1 MQIETEITFPQRL
14 WPCEGRRPQSDPAGG
29 AFRLTLRRRTSL
41 YCASMHNPMRLV
53 YTQSKQK
60 QRVPFHSDFGPAKA
74 VGRSQTRP
82 VERGKGPSIS
92 ILKFAI
98 VSSSLGYQIKPQYS
112 GIPLYQ
118 DPSSP
123 HRIPCLLG
131 IMDGDARI

>member
-1 MQIETEITFPQRL
+1 MGPYYIYSYNKSHAYSR
-14 WPCEGRRPQSDPAGG
+14 
-29 AFRLTLRRRTSL
+29 
-41 YCASMHNPMRLV
+41 
-53 YTQSKQK
+53 
-60 QRVPFHSDFGPAKA
+60 SDFGPAKA
-74 VGRSQTRP
+74 AGRSQTRP

-98 VSSSLGYQIKPQYS
+98 VSGSLGYQIKPQYS

-123 HRIPCLLG
+123 RRIPCLLG

>member
-1 MQIETEITFPQRL
+1 MCGPH
-14 WPCEGRRPQSDPAGG
+14 
-29 AFRLTLRRRTSL
+29 TSL
-41 YCASMHNPMRLV
+41 RSSSSSHPTY
-53 YTQSKQK
+53 
-60 QRVPFHSDFGPAKA
+60 GPAKA
-74 VGRSQTRP
+74 AGRSQTWP
-82 VERGKGPSIS
+82 VERGKGTSIS

-98 VSSSLGYQIKPQYS
+98 VIGSSGYQIKPQYS

>member
-1 MQIETEITFPQRL
+1 M
-14 WPCEGRRPQSDPAGG
+14 CGSHAS
-29 AFRLTLRRRTSL
+29 LRSSVSSHPT
-41 YCASMHNPMRLV
+41 YV
-53 YTQSKQK
+53 
-60 QRVPFHSDFGPAKA
+60 PAKA

-98 VSSSLGYQIKPQYS
+98 VSGSLGYQIKPQYS

-123 HRIPCLLG
+123 HKTPSP
-131 IMDGDARI
+131 

>member
-1 MQIETEITFPQRL
+1 MQNYALTSPKPQTYIEKAPI
-14 WPCEGRRPQSDPAGG
+14 C
-29 AFRLTLRRRTSL
+29 
-41 YCASMHNPMRLV
+41 
-53 YTQSKQK
+53 SKT
-60 QRVPFHSDFGPAKA
+60 DFGPAEA

-98 VSSSLGYQIKPQYS
+98 VTDSSGYEIKPQYS

-123 HRIPCLLG
+123 RRIPCLLG